1 MEAKL
6 DMVLEQ
12 VGRDKNID
20 KAVLISALEQAIL
33 TAAKRTFGMNREM
46 EAKFNAENG
55 GVDLFLIVN
64 VVEEDDAIEGREIT
78 VSEAHKAGLEAELGD
93 ELLFQVFYR
102 AEEADR
108 ASEQDEKFGT
118 LIDLKNAHKKFG
130 RIAAQTAKQVIYQRV
145 REAERD
151 NVFNE
156 FKDRK
161 GELISG
167 IVRRFERGALVVDIG
182 KAEAVLP
189 MREQVPRE
197 SYRVGDTIKAY
208 CLDIDRNA
216 RGPQVI
222 LSRTH
227 KGVLEKLFEQE
238 VPEIYEKIV
247 RIESSARE
255 PGARAKI
262 AVSSRDRD
270 VDPVGAC
277 VGMKGSRVQA
287 VVQELR
293 GEKIDIV
300 PYDDDPARFVCNAI
314 APAEVSRVIIDA
326 EGHRMELIVPDD
338 KLSLAIGKKGQ
349 NVRLASQLTGWR
361 IDIHSESKILRARAS
376 REGADRQRGRR
387 RGLRRRGRGEP
398 VQARMAVGRRA
409 VARTRRGDGRLAGRR
424 RTRGRQAR
432 HRGCEG
438 VHRERRPSQRHRE
451 ARSGAPHGPHRR
463 SAIDGARRR
472 GRGRARRPALGEHPL
487 ARGPHQDADRAGR
500 DVDRHRH
507 GRSRAAPPARD
518 QLAVGGIV
526 LTDAERQPRV
536 PMRTCVTC
544 RALDARGAMVRL
556 ALEEGRLVLD
566 RAGVL
571 PGRGAWIHARPAC
584 IERLAGP
591 GRGGLARS
599 LRRDISG
606 VDLAS
611 VTATL
616 REGCKLSANDDKS
629 GGRGVRWGDR
639 REAFAA
645 GQPGEEAVD
654 MAPRINAKD
663 LRSEDARL

>member
-20 KAVLISALEQAIL
+20 KAVLINALEQAIL
-33 TAAKRTFGMNREM
+33 TAAKRTFGLNREM
-46 EAKFNAENG
+46 EAKFNPETG
-55 GVDLFLIVN
+55 SVDLFLIVN

-78 VSEAHKAGLEAELGD
+78 VSQAQKAGLEAELGD

-102 AEEADR
+102 SEDDDR
-108 ASEQDEKFGT
+108 AREQDEKFGE
-118 LIDLKNAHKKFG
+118 LIDLRNASKKFG

-151 NVFNE
+151 NVYNE

-161 GELISG
+161 GEIISG
-167 IVRRFERGALVVDIG
+167 IVRRFERGALVIDIG

-197 SYRVGDTIKAY
+197 SYRVGDSIKAY

-227 KGVLEKLFEQE
+227 KGLLEKLFEQE
-238 VPEIYEKIV
+238 VPEIFEKIV

-361 IDIHSESKILRARAS
+361 IDIHSESKIYEL
-376 REGADRQRGRR
+376 E
-387 RGLRRRGRGEP
+387 
-398 VQARMAVGRRA
+398 RRA
-409 VARTRRGDGRLAGRR
+409 KEQIAA
-424 RTRGRQAR
+424 
-432 HRGCEG
+432 
-438 VHRERRPSQRHRE
+438 
-451 ARSGAPHGPHRR
+451 
-463 SAIDGARRR
+463 AIDGAGFDAPVADALFKLGWRSVAEL
-472 GRGRARRPALGEHPL
+472 GRAA
-487 ARGPHQDADRAGR
+487 
-500 DVDRHRH
+500 VD
-507 GRSRAAPPARD
+507 
-518 QLAVGGIV
+518 
-526 LTDAERQPRV
+526 E
-536 PMRTCVTC
+536 
-544 RALDARGAMVRL
+544 
-556 ALEEGRLVLD
+556 
-566 RAGVL
+566 
-571 PGRGAWIHARPAC
+571 
-584 IERLAGP
+584 LAGLS
-591 GRGGLARS
+591 GIGGADGAR
-599 LRRDISG
+599 RIID
-606 VDLAS
+606 AAQ
-611 VTATL
+611 TYMA
-616 REGCKLSANDDKS
+616 S
-629 GGRGVRWGDR
+629 GGRR
-639 REAFAA
+639 R
-645 GQPGEEAVD
+645 D
-654 MAPRINAKD
+654 
-663 LRSEDARL
+663 DARKEAERRARLSGTDQLLELDGINDEVLAILATANIHSPEDLIKTPIESIATATGIDMGDLARLRQRAISWLSEVSS

>member
-20 KAVLISALEQAIL
+20 KSVLINALEQAIL

-46 EAKFNAENG
+46 EAKFNAETG
-55 GVDLFLIVN
+55 SVDLFLIVN

-78 VSEAHKAGLEAELGD
+78 VSQAAAAGLEAELGD

-102 AEEADR
+102 AEDGDR
-108 ASEQDEKFGT
+108 AAEQDEKFGV
-118 LIDLKNAHKKFG
+118 LIDLKNASKKFG

-151 NVFNE
+151 NVYNE

-161 GELISG
+161 GEIISG
-167 IVRRFERGALVVDIG
+167 VVRRFERGALVVDIG

-227 KGVLEKLFEQE
+227 KGLLEKLFEQE
-238 VPEIYEKIV
+238 VPEIFEKIV

-361 IDIHSESKILRARAS
+361 IDIHSESKIYELERRAKEQIAAALATDGFENSVAENLFKLGWRSVNELSRAAIEELAGLPGIPTPDVA
-376 REGADRQRGRR
+376 RRVIDAAKGYIAGGGRR
-387 RGLRRRGRGEP
+387 RDD
-398 VQARMAVGRRA
+398 ARKEA
-409 VARTRRGDGRLAGRR
+409 
-424 RTRGRQAR
+424 
-432 HRGCEG
+432 
-438 VHRERRPSQRHRE
+438 ERRQHM
-451 ARSGAPHGPHRR
+451 SGGQQLLELDGVDEEILTVLAQANIHSPEDLIKTPIE
-463 SAIDGARRR
+463 SIATQTNID
-472 GRGRARRPALGEHPL
+472 
-487 ARGPHQDADRAGR
+487 
-500 DVDRHRH
+500 
-507 GRSRAAPPARD
+507 
-518 QLAVGGIV
+518 
-526 LTDAERQPRV
+526 
-536 PMRTCVTC
+536 M
-544 RALDARGAMVRL
+544 
-556 ALEEGRLVLD
+556 
-566 RAGVL
+566 
-571 PGRGAWIHARPAC
+571 
-584 IERLAGP
+584 
-591 GRGGLARS
+591 
-599 LRRDISG
+599 
-606 VDLAS
+606 VDLAK
-611 VTATL
+611 L
-616 REGCKLSANDDKS
+616 RQRAISWLSEVS
-629 GGRGVRWGDR
+629 
-639 REAFAA
+639 
-645 GQPGEEAVD
+645 
-654 MAPRINAKD
+654 
-663 LRSEDARL
+663 S

>member
-20 KAVLISALEQAIL
+20 KSILISALEQAIL
-33 TAAKRTFGMNREM
+33 TAAKRTFGMSREM
-46 EAKFNAENG
+46 EAKFNADTG
-55 GVDLFLIVN
+55 SVDLFLIVN
-64 VVEEDDAIEGREIT
+64 VVEDDGDAIEGREIT
-78 VSEAHKAGLEAELGD
+78 IEQAHQAGLEAELGD

-102 AEEADR
+102 AEDDDR
-108 ASEQDEKFGT
+108 AREQDDKFGA
-118 LIDLKNAHKKFG
+118 LIDLKHASKKFG

-151 NVFNE
+151 NVYNE

-161 GELISG
+161 GEIIPG
-167 IVRRFERGALVVDIG
+167 VVRRFERGALVVDIG

-189 MREQVPRE
+189 TREQVPRE
-197 SYRVGDTIKAY
+197 SYRVGDAIKAY

-227 KGVLEKLFEQE
+227 KGLLEKLFEQE
-238 VPEIYEKIV
+238 VPEIYERIV

-314 APAEVSRVIIDA
+314 APAEVKRVIIDA

-361 IDIHSESKILRARAS
+361 IDIHSESKIYEL
-376 REGADRQRGRR
+376 E
-387 RGLRRRGRGEP
+387 
-398 VQARMAVGRRA
+398 RRA
-409 VARTRRGDGRLAGRR
+409 KEQIAAAIAPDFDVQVAETLFKLGWRSVGELASAAVEEVAGLP
-424 RTRGRQAR
+424 
-432 HRGCEG
+432 G
-438 VHRERRPSQRHRE
+438 V
-451 ARSGAPHGPHRR
+451 GGP
-463 SAIDGARRR
+463 DGANTIIAS
-472 GRGRARRPALGEHPL
+472 AREYIA
-487 ARGPHQDADRAGR
+487 
-500 DVDRHRH
+500 
-507 GRSRAAPPARD
+507 
-518 QLAVGGIV
+518 
-526 LTDAERQPRV
+526 
-536 PMRTCVTC
+536 
-544 RALDARGAMVRL
+544 
-556 ALEEGRLVLD
+556 
-566 RAGVL
+566 
-571 PGRGAWIHARPAC
+571 
-584 IERLAGP
+584 
-591 GRGGLARS
+591 
-599 LRRDISG
+599 
-606 VDLAS
+606 
-611 VTATL
+611 
-616 REGCKLSANDDKS
+616 S
-629 GGRGVRWGDR
+629 GGRNSEGAVKKEAERRSSMSGDQQLLELDGVDDEVLVVLHSANIRSPEDLIKTPIDQVATATGIDMGD
-639 REAFAA
+639 
-645 GQPGEEAVD
+645 
-654 MAPRINAKD
+654 
-663 LRSEDARL
+663 LARLRQRAISWLSEVSS

>member
-20 KAVLISALEQAIL
+20 KTVLISALEQAIL

-46 EAKFNAENG
+46 EAKFNAETG
-55 GVDLFLIVN
+55 SVDLFLIVN
-64 VVEEDDAIEGREIT
+64 VVEDDGDAIEGREIT
-78 VSEAHKAGLEAELGD
+78 TTDAHKAGLEAELGD

-102 AEEADR
+102 AEDDDR
-108 ASEQDEKFGT
+108 AKEQDDKFGQM
-118 LIDLKNAHKKFG
+118 IDLKNASKKFG

-151 NVFNE
+151 NVYNE

-161 GELISG
+161 GEIIPG
-167 IVRRFERGALVVDIG
+167 IVRRFERGALVVDVG

-197 SYRVGDTIKAY
+197 SYRVGDGIKAY

-227 KGVLEKLFEQE
+227 KGLLEKLFEQE

-262 AVSSRDRD
+262 AVTSRDRD

-314 APAEVSRVIIDA
+314 APAEVKRVIIDA

-338 KLSLAIGKKGQ
+338 KLSLAIGKKVQ

-361 IDIHSESKILRARAS
+361 IDIHSESKIYELERRAKEQIAAAIAPDFDNAVAETLFKLGWRSVGELARAHV
-376 REGADRQRGRR
+376 EG
-387 RGLRRRGRGEP
+387 
-398 VQARMAVGRRA
+398 
-409 VARTRRGDGRLAGRR
+409 LAG
-424 RTRGRQAR
+424 
-432 HRGCEG
+432 
-438 VHRERRPSQRHRE
+438 
-451 ARSGAPHGPHRR
+451 
-463 SAIDGARRR
+463 
-472 GRGRARRPALGEHPL
+472 L
-487 ARGPHQDADRAGR
+487 
-500 DVDRHRH
+500 
-507 GRSRAAPPARD
+507 
-518 QLAVGGIV
+518 
-526 LTDAERQPRV
+526 
-536 PMRTCVTC
+536 
-544 RALDARGAMVRL
+544 
-556 ALEEGRLVLD
+556 
-566 RAGVL
+566 
-571 PGRGAWIHARPAC
+571 
-584 IERLAGP
+584 
-591 GRGGLARS
+591 
-599 LRRDISG
+599 
-606 VDLAS
+606 
-611 VTATL
+611 
-616 REGCKLSANDDKS
+616 
-629 GGRGVRWGDR
+629 
-639 REAFAA
+639 
-645 GQPGEEAVD
+645 
-654 MAPRINAKD
+654 
-663 LRSEDARL
+663 